1 MMSCFTA
8 VGIAGFDELARGMRQ
23 WRVWHLLGIWDL
35 RHRYARSKLGQLWMV
50 LSTAIM
56 ILALGIVWSLLW
68 NQAIGEL
75 MPFIGVGLIIWNFL
89 TQVLTEC
96 TAIFVVH
103 GNFYRNQ
110 RMNFSVSIYSVVYKN
125 TMILAHSLI
134 IVAILIIVF
143 RVPFNWYQLQIVP
156 SFVLTWITM
165 VWSGYII
172 AMACVRYRD
181 VIQVIT
187 NWLAILFFLTP
198 VMWKADFLPSQY
210 RFIIDYNPFAQ
221 FLELLRAPLLGEP
234 VSLHTWVSTLVIAVG
249 GAMIALPLIGRYQR
263 RVIFWM

>member
-1 MMSCFTA
+1 
-8 VGIAGFDELARGMRQ
+8 
-23 WRVWHLLGIWDL
+23 
-35 RHRYARSKLGQLWMV
+35 
-50 LSTAIM
+50 
-56 ILALGIVWSLLW
+56 
-68 NQAIGEL
+68 
-75 MPFIGVGLIIWNFL
+75 
-89 TQVLTEC
+89 
-96 TAIFVVH
+96 
-103 GNFYRNQ
+103 
-110 RMNFSVSIYSVVYKN
+110 
-125 TMILAHSLI
+125 
-134 IVAILIIVF
+134 
-143 RVPFNWYQLQIVP
+143 
-156 SFVLTWITM
+156 
-165 VWSGYII
+165 
-172 AMACVRYRD
+172 VRYRD